1 MTQIKLNSNSKLYVA
16 QIDPSSGSAESYV
29 IYVHGGPG
37 NHSAYFE
44 EFIKTEKSYQESSIG
59 WIVYDQ
65 RGCGR
70 SKGYDE
76 EDLTHPNNVEDLKD
90 LVEELSKD
98 KKISAIVGHSY
109 GAWLVYEYIEKY
121 GNTIPA
127 VLVGMASKIGLPK
140 NRSLSMDLQILKQ
153 SQAEDYL
160 DVIGQIDDYAE
171 NLWKMAKLV
180 RQKMKSPELRK
191 HYYWGC
197 PQTMRL
203 YDELKASVTV
213 KEDDK
218 VFRIVRAT
226 LYQNEQDMSGPH
238 TEPLGDKYLW
248 INGFHDYLMG
258 GEFLDADNKGITTFF
273 KSGHYPHFEEPEH
286 FVKILS
292 QFILS

>member
-1 MTQIKLNSNSKLYVA
+1 MQLTLNSHPNLYVA
-16 QIDPSSGSAESYV
+16 QINPSSGNAESYA
-29 IYVHGGPG
+29 IYIHGGPG
-37 NHSAYFE
+37 NHCAYFE
-44 EFIKTEKSYQESSIG
+44 EFIKNESSYQNSTIG

-70 SKGYDE
+70 SQGYE
-76 EDLTHPNNVEDLKD
+76 EDTLTHPNNVEDLRD
-90 LVEELSKD
+90 LIAELSKD
-98 KKISAIVGHSY
+98 KKISALVGHSY
-109 GAWLVYEYIEKY
+109 GAWLVYEYVEKY
-121 GNTIPA
+121 GNDIPV

-153 SQAEDYL
+153 NQADDYQ
-160 DVIGQIDDYAE
+160 DIISQIDEYTQ

-197 PQTMRL
+197 PQTMHL
-203 YDELKASVTV
+203 YDELKASVPV

-238 TEPLGDKYLW
+238 TKPLGDKYLW

-273 KSGHYPHFEEPEH
+273 KSGHYPHLEEPARFTELLEE
-286 FVKILS
+286 FVK
-292 QFILS
+292 